1 MSEGLRRRWR
11 ETILMSDRSLSIL
24 VIGTLIGALIAGL
37 ISFTMIAMA
46 LRVEPSVPSRTCVM
60 IETDDNNAYYTR
72 FSCPVTRFDE
82 QLVTISPL
90 G

>member
-1 MSEGLRRRWR
+1 MIS
-11 ETILMSDRSLSIL
+11 MSDRWLHTL
-24 VIGTLIGALIAGL
+24 FAVVIGSLIAGG
-37 ISFTMIAMA
+37 ISFLMIATA
-46 LRVEPSVPSRTCVM
+46 LRVEPSTPSRTCVM